1 MKKYRTLFLF
11 SILFIFLSSL
21 NFDWPR
27 IPKPEKNR
35 ARYQGIK
42 LQSINQGQL
51 FRQKG
56 QRYVPGEVLV
66 KFKPSLSTNSIEI
79 TINAYQAKTIKKMRR
94 SNVYQ
99 LQIPESLTVEEM
111 VWALERNPDVECACP
126 NYIVYITAVR
136 EPNDTFFDYQY
147 ALRNTG
153 QDIGIPGSPHG
164 IDRADIKAL
173 EGWEETEGSEEIIIA
188 VIDTGI
194 DFEHPDLKNEPD
206 LEDKILSNGYDFVDD
221 DEDPFDEI
229 GNPIDGAGH
238 GTWVTSIATAKTDNN
253 EGIAGVAWNCKILP
267 LRTIDI
273 DGTGPVSG
281 LIDAI
286 YYAVDKGADVIN
298 MSLGF
303 PLSPGEEVP
312 PLEDALQYA
321 HMNGVVC
328 VASAGNDGTDV
339 LFPAAYDDYCIA
351 VAATNYDDERV
362 TRSNSQG
369 RWESN
374 IGDEID
380 VAAPGK
386 RIVGCVPLWYWGE
399 GSIPYGF
406 GDGTSASVPYV
417 VGLVALIK
425 SIKPWLSVDEIM
437 DVVRF
442 SADDTN
448 NVEHP
453 GKDEFIGYGRINM
466 EKALVPIIITK

>member
-1 MKKYRTLFLF
+1 MKKCRTLLLF
-11 SILFIFLSSL
+11 SILFIFLFSL
-21 NFDWPR
+21 NFDWR
-27 IPKPEKNR
+27 RTSEPEKSKILSR
-35 ARYQGIK
+35 RIQ
-42 LQSINQGQL
+42 LQAMNQGHL
-51 FRQKG
+51 FQQKG
-56 QRYVPGEVLV
+56 QLYVPDEVLV
-66 KFKPSLSTNSIEI
+66 KFKPSLSITSIKI
-79 TINAYQAKTIKKMRR
+79 IINAYQAKTIKKLRR
-94 SNVYQ
+94 SNVFQ
-99 LQIPESLTVEEM
+99 LQIPKNLTVEEM
-111 VWALERNPDVECACP
+111 LLALERNPDVEYACP
-126 NYIVYITAVR
+126 NHIVYITAVR

-164 IDRADIKAL
+164 KDRADIKAL
-173 EGWEETEGSEEIIIA
+173 EGWEETKGSEDITIA

-194 DFEHPDLKNEPD
+194 DFEHPDLKNSPD
-206 LEDKILSNGYDFVDD
+206 FEDKILSYGYDFVDD
-221 DEDPFDEI
+221 DTDPYDEI
-229 GNPIDGAGH
+229 GNPLDGAGH
-238 GTWVTSIATAKTDNN
+238 GTWVTSIAAAKTNNN
-253 EGIAGVAWNCKILP
+253 EGVAGVAWNCKILP
-267 LRTIDI
+267 LRVIDI
-273 DGTGPVSG
+273 DGSGPVSA

-286 YYAVDKGADVIN
+286 YYAVDNGADVIN

-303 PLSPGEEVP
+303 FLGPGESAP
-312 PLEDALQYA
+312 LLEDALQYA
-321 HMNGVVC
+321 QMNGVVC
-328 VASAGNDGTDV
+328 VASAGNDGSDV

-362 TRSNSQG
+362 TFSNSQN

-386 RIVGCVPLWYWGE
+386 RIVGCVPLWYFGE

-406 GDGTSASVPYV
+406 GDGTSASVPQV

-442 SADDTN
+442 SADDIN
-448 NVEHP
+448 AGEYP

>member
-1 MKKYRTLFLF
+1 MRKNKTLFLLSIIFIVLF
-11 SILFIFLSSL
+11 SSDFDRPRLSKHKRHNVRHS
-21 NFDWPR
+21 
-27 IPKPEKNR
+27 
-35 ARYQGIK
+35 GIR
-42 LQSINQGQL
+42 LHSINDNQPFHL
-51 FRQKG
+51 KE
-56 QRYVPGEVLV
+56 QRYAPDQVLV
-66 KFKPSLSTNSIEI
+66 KFKPMVSDFHIKT
-79 TINAYQAKTIKKMRR
+79 TISAYQAKTIKKMRR

-99 LQIPESLTVEEM
+99 LQIPESLTLEEM
-111 VWALERNPDVECACP
+111 VWALERNPDVEYACP
-126 NYIVYITAVR
+126 NYIVSITAVR

-164 IDRADIKAL
+164 KDRADIKAL
-173 EGWEETEGSEEIIIA
+173 EGWEETKGSEDIIIA
-188 VIDTGI
+188 IIDTGI
-194 DFEHPDLKNEPD
+194 DFEHPDLKNNPD

-253 EGIAGVAWNCKILP
+253 EGIAGVAWHCRILP
-267 LRTIDI
+267 IRAIDI
-273 DGTGPVSG
+273 DGTGFV
-281 LIDAI
+281 LDLVNAI
-286 YYAVDKGADVIN
+286 YHAVDNGAGVIN

-303 PLSPGEEVP
+303 ALGPDEAVPL
-312 PLEDALQYA
+312 LEDALQYA

-328 VASAGNDGTDV
+328 VASAGNDGIDV

-362 TRSNSQG
+362 TFSNTQG

-380 VAAPGK
+380 VAAPGV
-386 RIVGCVPLWYWGE
+386 RIVGGVPLWYFGE

-406 GDGTSASVPYV
+406 GHGTSASVPYV
-417 VGLVALIK
+417 TGLVALIK

-442 SADDTN
+442 SADDIN
-448 NVEHP
+448 GAEHP
-453 GKDEFIGYGRINM
+453 GKDDFIGYGRINM
-466 EKALVPIIITK
+466 EKALVPIKITK